1 MAEGF
6 LKSFDRDLV
15 VFSAGISPSLY
26 VQPNAVKVMKELKI
40 DISDNFTKDVNFF
53 IHKSF
58 DYVISICKIPE
69 NRFPV
74 FTGNIGERIYFEFED
89 SSLIEGMP
97 YEIYDRI
104 KELRDEIKTALF
116 QFYSQNI
123 FNVEK
128 NIYKIKS
135 LI

>member
-26 VQPNAVKVMKELKI
+26 VQPNAVQVMKELKI

-69 NRFPV
+69 NKFPV
-74 FTGNIGERIYFEFED
+74 FTGNIGEGIYFEFED
-89 SSLIEGMP
+89 PSLVECMP
-97 YEIYDRI
+97 YDIYNSF
-104 KELRDEIKTALF
+104 KELRDKIKTVL
-116 QFYSQNI
+116 
-123 FNVEK
+123 
-128 NIYKIKS
+128 
-135 LI
+135 